1 MNKISLAKMKRN
13 QKGKI
18 AEITGGKALHERLT
32 VMGIYVGREV
42 TLLNHSMFRGP
53 VAIKAGRSIVALGFG
68 MASKIIVEVE

>member
-1 MNKISLAKMKRN
+1 MRRN

-32 VMGIYVGREV
+32 AMGIYVGQEV
-42 TLLNHSMFRGP
+42 TLLNHSIFRGP
-53 VAIKAGRSIVALGFG
+53 VAIKARRSIVALGFG